1 MLYTIIYC
9 WEEPHITL
17 CYKGCGQ
24 FIYQYKHEHCG
35 QSVVCS
41 MAYMCA
47 LCGSIIISKD
57 NYGIEMH
64 AI

>member
-1 MLYTIIYC
+1 MLYC

-17 CYKGCGQ
+17 CCKGCGQ

-35 QSVVCS
+35 QLVVCS
-41 MAYMCA
+41 MAICVRYVA
-47 LCGSIIISKD
+47 PSYDNISKD